1 MEIAVNPLGLG
12 AGIMT
17 AGQTLRPEL
26 MLADLL
32 WIGIVGYTLNASLI
46 FAQER
51 LFGRAA
57 LVGEAA

>member
-1 MEIAVNPLGLG
+1 
-12 AGIMT
+12 MT